1 MGPPQTWALPSPKCG
16 GISTL
21 PDAAAILT
29 RTWRYLTST
38 VDLKLS
44 SPQDQPATP
53 GFFSPQVGEAHRFF
67 LDLNPSPR
75 QSLTVVCGGLEH
87 CAPDYAIRRKSFPYH
102 CIEYV
107 VRGQGRL
114 ALGPSTYALAPGH
127 VFAYGP
133 GLPHDIH
140 TEPSTPLVKYFVDFV
155 GRGASALL
163 KSCRLD
169 GGGTAR
175 VFPADCL
182 SPLYDELIQSGLH
195 AASGNTRLCT
205 KLLECLVLKIATNTA
220 PLKDIETR
228 AFATYHRCRGHIER
242 HFLRLHDLEQ
252 VASECDTNGE
262 YICRLFRRYDHQ
274 SPYQFLLRLKM
285 SHAAIQLQQTSMLVK
300 EVALLVGFIDAYHFS
315 RVFHSVLGLSPAEF
329 RKLR

>member
-1 MGPPQTWALPSPKCG
+1 M
-16 GISTL
+16 
-21 PDAAAILT
+21 
-29 RTWRYLTST
+29 TST
-38 VDLKLS
+38 VKTQTS
-44 SPQDQPATP
+44 STQNTAAVPA
-53 GFFSPQVGEAHRFF
+53 FFSTQVGEAHRFF
-67 LDLNPSPR
+67 LALDPSWR

-87 CAPDYAIRRKSFPYH
+87 CAPDYGIRRNSFPYH

-114 ALGPSTYALAPGH
+114 TLGRCSYTLAPGQ

-133 GLPHDIH
+133 GIPHDIH
-140 TEPSTPLVKYFVDFV
+140 AEPGTPLVKYFVDFA
-155 GRGASALL
+155 GRGAAALL

-195 AASGNTRLCT
+195 AASGNSRLCT

-220 PLKDIETR
+220 PLKDTETR
-228 AFATYHRCRGHIER
+228 AFSTYQRCRGHIEG
-242 HFLRLHDLEQ
+242 HFLRLHNLAQ
-252 VASECDTNGE
+252 ISAECGINGE

-274 SPYQFLLRLKM
+274 SPYQYLLRLKM
-285 SHAAIQLQQTSMLVK
+285 NHAAIQLQQTSMLIK
-300 EVALLVGFIDAYHFS
+300 EAALLVGFPDAYHFS